1 MDEQRSAVIDP
12 HLFNAGSVAI
22 VQWNVTPQAYYQGP
36 VSYISDNASELL
48 GRDAQLLRDSAFAF
62 LDLIHPDEH
71 SQVTSELT
79 QAIELGLSHCQHQ
92 DYRVLHPD
100 GSEHWLMQLTMIQRQ
115 KGEVTGFLA
124 YLIDVSAR
132 KRNELQLV
140 ESEQRYRQLFEG
152 SRVVEYLL
160 DPESGQ
166 IIDANQA
173 ACLFYGYSL
182 EQLQQMHISQIN
194 ILTPEEIAAAM
205 MEAERNQRRHFIFR
219 HQLANG
225 QVRDV
230 EVHSGPINFQGR
242 ELLYSIVHD
251 ITDRLDAERKLERL
265 SQALDQSGSIVMITD
280 ASHHI
285 EYVNQRFIKV
295 TGFTERDVK
304 GQHVDFLSAGRTS
317 HDVRKKLSHT
327 LRKGENWHG
336 ELLCRRKNGELY
348 WSSMS
353 VSPVFNDEGE
363 VSSVVAVAE
372 DLTEQRETD
381 RKIQQLAFYDP
392 TTGLG
397 NRQFLLE
404 AMDEYFTQSQLH
416 PSRYHGKTALIY
428 IDLDDFKR
436 INDSLGH
443 DMGDRLIKTAAHRLK
458 VIVSDHD
465 VLVRLGGD
473 EFAILKQFESEL
485 SMEHWLDQLVQQFS
499 RTVKLGPHTV
509 SVFASIGIALL
520 PQDAPD
526 TSTGLRNAELAMYRA
541 KKEHGCGYHFFSEEL
556 NKQAVERLHYEVKL
570 RNALNNQELEL
581 HYQPKVNLSDG
592 GVIGVE
598 ALIRWNDPER
608 GLIPPG
614 EFIPVAEETGL
625 ILPMS
630 HWVLEQACYQVVQWQ
645 QDEVMRHLR
654 MAVNLS
660 ARQFQ
665 DPMFVENVESILNNT
680 GVNPALIEL
689 EITES
694 MLMENMNSVL
704 PMMQRLKDLGLSL
717 AIDDFGTGYSSL
729 AYLKQMPIDVLKVD
743 RAFVRDLPMD
753 ENDCAITR
761 AVILMAQQLGLKVVA
776 EGIEESD
783 QADFLTDSGC
793 ELGQGFLY
801 SRPLKLTDLER
812 VLHSSD
818 PELAVLNIL
827 QEES

>member
-1 MDEQRSAVIDP
+1 MDEQHSAVIDP
-12 HLFNAGSVAI
+12 RLFDAGSVAI
-22 VQWNVTPQAYYQGP
+22 IQWSVSTQAHYWGS
-36 VSYISDNASELL
+36 VSYISNNASELL
-48 GRDAQLLRDSAFAF
+48 GYDVQLLRDAAPAFP
-62 LDLIHPDEH
+62 DLIHPDERL
-71 SQVTSELT
+71 QVTSELT
-79 QAIELGLSHCQHQ
+79 QAIEQGLSHCQHR
-92 DYRVLHPD
+92 DYRILHPD
-100 GSEHWLMQLTMIQRQ
+100 GRERWLMQLTMIQRQ
-115 KGEVTGFLA
+115 QDEVTGFLG
-124 YLIDVSAR
+124 YLIDVSER
-132 KRNELQLV
+132 KGNELQLA
-140 ESEQRYRQLFEG
+140 ESEERYRQLFEG
-152 SRVVEYLL
+152 SRVVEYLI

-173 ACLFYGYSL
+173 ACQFYGYSL
-182 EQLQQMHISQIN
+182 EQLKQMHISQIN
-194 ILTPEEIAAAM
+194 VLTSEEIAAAM
-205 MEAERNQRRHFIFR
+205 MEAERNQRQHFIFR
-219 HQLANG
+219 HRLANG

-230 EVHSGPINFQGR
+230 EVHSGPINYCGR

-251 ITDRLDAERKLERL
+251 ITDRLDAERNLERL

-280 ASHHI
+280 ANHHI

-295 TGFTERDVK
+295 TGFTEQDVK

-317 HDVRKKLSHT
+317 HDVRKKLSQS
-327 LRKGENWHG
+327 LRSGNNWHG
-336 ELLCRRKNGELY
+336 ELLCRRKSGELY

-353 VSPVFNDEGE
+353 VSPVFNKDGE

-392 TTGLG
+392 ITGLG

-404 AMDEYFTQSQLH
+404 AMDEFFVQSQLH
-416 PSRYHGKTALIY
+416 PSRYSGRTALVY

-443 DMGDRLIKTAAHRLK
+443 EMGDRLIKTAAHRLK
-458 VIVSDHD
+458 VIVSDND

-473 EFAILKQFESEL
+473 EFAILKVFDSEL
-485 SMEHWLDQLVQQFS
+485 SMESWLDQLVQQFS
-499 RTVKLGPHTV
+499 RTVKLGVHTV

-520 PQDAPD
+520 PQDATD

-581 HYQPKVNLSDG
+581 HYQPKVSLADG

-598 ALIRWNDPER
+598 ALIRWNDPQR

-630 HWVLEQACYQVVQWQ
+630 HWVLEQACCQVVQWQ

-665 DPMFVENVESILNNT
+665 DPMFVENVESILINT
-680 GVNPALIEL
+680 GVNPELIEL

-694 MLMENMNSVL
+694 MLMENMHSVL

-776 EGIEESD
+776 EGIEEAA

-801 SRPLKLTDLER
+801 SRPLNLKDLER
-812 VLHSSD
+812 VLRNADSRLMV
-818 PELAVLNIL
+818 LANL
-827 QEES
+827 QLES